1 MSYARSPL
9 LVCSITM
16 GTSMFCGSSTAHT
29 SSRRVKG
36 GSGMQAALCGPAVQ
50 RIQGLLVAD
59 AMPNSIQPSILRQ
72 TRAHLLHG
80 LLRLVGQR
88 LHLAVNFLITDL
100 NLFCVSN
107 LLQDQRRLYLAQG
120 SLPLT
125 GTQTT
130 EVHALHIFGFHA
142 LRSQSTQPALQPEV
156 NLLIQ
161 HYLGNREVVAL
172 HQFFDNLIFAP

>member
-16 GTSMFCGSSTAHT
+16 GTSMFCRSLTCPHFFPNGQS
-29 SSRRVKG
+29 G
-36 GSGMQAALCGPAVQ
+36 ENGMQAALCGPAVQ

-59 AMPNSIQPSILRQ
+59 AMPNSIQPPILRQ
-72 TRAHLLHG
+72 TRAHLLDG

-88 LHLAVNFLITDL
+88 LQLAVKFLITDL

-107 LLQDQRRLYLAQG
+107 LLQDQRHLNLAQC

-125 GTQTT
+125 GTQTA
-130 EVHALHIFGFHA
+130 EVHALHVFGFHA
-142 LRSQSTQPALQPEV
+142 LRSQSTKTEDMKRMDFGRL
-156 NLLIQ
+156 
-161 HYLGNREVVAL
+161 R
-172 HQFFDNLIFAP
+172 